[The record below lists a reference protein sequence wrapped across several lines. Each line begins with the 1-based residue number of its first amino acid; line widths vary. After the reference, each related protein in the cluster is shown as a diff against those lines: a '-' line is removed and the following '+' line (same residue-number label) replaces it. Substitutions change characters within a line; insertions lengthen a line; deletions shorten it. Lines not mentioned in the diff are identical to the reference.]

1 MVDQFEIVYA
11 FICFF
16 SAEHNIVDG
25 ENTVSIDI
33 EVPSKLKENSSKW
46 RLFPNLFG
54 FMLK

>member
-16 SAEHNIVDG
+16 SAERNIING

-33 EVPSKLKENSSKW
+33 EVPSKLKENFSKW

-54 FMLK
+54 FLLK